1 MQEFDDDLF
10 RTDTKALKTFNTQI
24 IEEFRANNG
33 KVGGVFEGF
42 GVLLL
47 TTTGVRSGQP
57 RLTPLVY
64 FLLNGAMVVV
74 GSRGG
79 APKHPAWVHNLR
91 AHPTARV
98 EAGTEVFEAIA
109 EELHG
114 EHRIAAFSEIVSLAP
129 AFGAYQNKTSRIIPI
144 FRLNLR
150 AVHTPAQ

>member
-10 RTDTKALKTFNTQI
+10 RTDTRALKTFNAQI

-33 KVGGVFEGF
+33 KVGGVFEDV

-64 FLLNGAMVVV
+64 FPLNGAMVVV

-91 AHPTARV
+91 AHPAARV
-98 EAGTEVFEAIA
+98 EAGMESFEVTAK
-109 EELHG
+109 ELHG
-114 EHRIAAFSEIVSLAP
+114 EHRDVVFNEIISLAP
-129 AFGAYQNKTSRIIPI
+129 GFGAYQSKTNRIIPL
-144 FRLNLR
+144 FELNR
-150 AVHTPAQ
+150 RGAQPPA